1 MFFEA
6 SHLGCRKSIF
16 DATKG
21 TDSMYS
27 CTISG
32 MSREMMKKDGRDSAK
47 YQIW

>member
-6 SHLGCRKSIF
+6 SLFGCHKPILN
-16 DATKG
+16 ATKG

-32 MSREMMKKDGRDSAK
+32 MSREMMEMEGRDSAEC
-47 YQIW
+47 QI